1 MRLSGASSG
10 ISEMEGKA
18 VAAPDGYG
26 ARSVQSTFQAD
37 RMPLSTVNDLLWFL
51 YLFPLRLL
59 SAVGPRGLLYRI
71 GRLAEPLVQ
80 FHWRRRREKAI
91 GWIASACCCT
101 PDQAARIARQSISN
115 NMLRILDDLFLLQ
128 PSRTQAVPRASIKG
142 VEHLERALSAGK
154 GVIILTGH
162 FCANRIAEKYL
173 ASCGYPMLSVHNQ
186 RPSNKGAGR
195 LGRRFL
201 QPRYLELQRRANPD
215 VVYMQDAE
223 CSLKILGRL
232 RSGGLVNLQL
242 DGLAATRA
250 VEGTFLG
257 ISWRFGAG
265 IFELTRLSGCAV
277 VPMLCLGGGSEF
289 QIRFSATL
297 AVVRANSADEFLSAN
312 LPVFTQALEK
322 LVVDQPEEWRLWTHF

>member
-1 MRLSGASSG
+1 MAGQP
-10 ISEMEGKA
+10 
-18 VAAPDGYG
+18 VAAPTGYG
-26 ARSVQSTFQAD
+26 SRSAQSTSPAEHV
-37 RMPLSTVNDLLWFL
+37 PLCTVNDLLWFL
-51 YLFPLRLL
+51 YLYPLRLL
-59 SAVGPRGLLYRI
+59 SAVSPRALLYRI

-91 GWIASACCCT
+91 SWIVSACCCT

-115 NMLRILDDLFLLQ
+115 NMLRILDDLLLLR
-128 PSRTQAVPRASIKG
+128 PSRGQVVPNANIKG
-142 VEHLERALSAGK
+142 IEHLERALSAGK
-154 GVIILTGH
+154 GVILLTGH

-173 ASCGYPMLSVHNQ
+173 ASCSYPMLSVHNQ
-186 RPSNKGAGR
+186 RPSNKAAGR

-201 QPRYLELQRRANPD
+201 QPRYIELQRRANPD

-223 CSLKILGRL
+223 CSLKIFRRL

-257 ISWRFGAG
+257 VSWRFGSG

-277 VPMLCLGGGSEF
+277 VPMLCLGGGSEL
-289 QIRFSATL
+289 QIRFSPML
-297 AVVRANSADEFLSAN
+297 AVVRANSAGEFLAN
-312 LPVFTQALEK
+312 LPVFTQAVEK
-322 LVVDQPEEWRLWTHF
+322 LIVGQPEEWRLWTHF